1 MKKHYRHENNC
12 LNCGATLMGKFCHVC
27 GQENLEIKES
37 FGHMMNH
44 AISDYFHFDH
54 QFFHTLKPLLFKPGF
69 LTKEYMA
76 GKRAQFL
83 HPVKMYIFISVVYFL
98 LVFQSGGAK
107 VVDVENSPSKNS
119 PAATT
124 AKGGLNLNV
133 AGGRPVTQADQK
145 RDRGYVQDSAVKSKV
160 LKSPLFIFDGD
171 STITQYRASQQK
183 LPETDRD
190 GFFSRRMAE
199 KFLSYNENYGKRAR
213 EQFVEDI
220 QHNFPKMMFVL
231 LPLFALFL
239 SITFRKNKEYYVEH
253 LIYTF
258 HFHCFLFLF
267 VSIVLLL
274 EMILPQAWKPA
285 FEWINIATAIYVFWY
300 FYRSLRVVY
309 QRSTFRT
316 ITKMIG
322 LTVADIGAMM
332 FCSMLLFFI
341 MMLI

>member
-1 MKKHYRHENNC
+1 
-12 LNCGATLMGKFCHVC
+12 
-27 GQENLEIKES
+27 
-37 FGHMMNH
+37 
-44 AISDYFHFDH
+44 
-54 QFFHTLKPLLFKPGF
+54 
-69 LTKEYMA
+69 MA

-231 LPLFALFL
+231 LPLFALIL
-239 SITFRKNKEYYVEH
+239 LITFYKSKKFYVEH
-253 LIYTF
+253 LIYAF
-258 HFHCFLFLF
+258 HLHCFVFLFLA
-267 VSIVLLL
+267 IL
-274 EMILPQAWKPA
+274 MILKFLIPA
-285 FEWINIATAIYVFWY
+285 DWDTVIGWLSFAATIVIILYIYK
-300 FYRSLRVVY
+300 SLRAVY
-309 QRSTFRT
+309 HRSRWRT

-322 LTVADIGAMM
+322 MSMTYSVVFMIC
-332 FCSMLLFFI
+332 FMLLLVI
-341 MMLI
+341 TVLNAA